1 MHFVGTH
8 NRQLFST
15 PATII
20 ACNSHCLTR
29 NRPTI
34 CCLITLLCLQKSS
47 EIRDKIEIVHT
58 SEYGNFLKNFVP
70 VSAISILH

>member
-8 NRQLFST
+8 NRQLSQRR
-15 PATII
+15 PQLLP
-20 ACNSHCLTR
+20 CNSHCLTR
-29 NRPTI
+29 NRLTI